1 MRKYKNEQTVRLS
14 VFTLW
19 GTEPKTSQRHG
30 DMHASQQDQPPGIW
44 KNASVSLWLVKYI
57 LLGFFL
63 FCFNGFWSGTEV
75 GFTQLHDLNRI
86 FKLKKINK

>member
-57 LLGFFL
+57 LLGFFFL
-63 FCFNGFWSGTEV
+63 FVLMDFGLELKLG
-75 GFTQLHDLNRI
+75 LLN
-86 FKLKKINK
+86 FMT